1 MKFNRL
7 TLGALI
13 IASASFV
20 ACDKEEGDVTKPVIQ
35 LEAPTE
41 GGTLYAG
48 SDVHF
53 DMDLSD
59 NVALGSYKVDIH
71 NRFDG
76 HDHEVKSTNEEGHDH
91 EPFEFQKTWS
101 DIAGLRNAHIH
112 HHEIVIPENATPGE
126 YCFTVYCVDQA
137 GNQSMVVKHI
147 NIAESNG
154 ENGHDHDHEH

>member
-1 MKFNRL
+1 MKLNRL
-7 TLGALI
+7 IVSTLI

-20 ACDKEEGDVTKPVIQ
+20 ACDKEEGDVTKPEII

-53 DMDLSD
+53 EMELID

-76 HDHEVKSTNEEGHDH
+76 HDHDHKSAETGGHDD
-91 EPFEFQKTWS
+91 EPFEFNKTWS
-101 DIAGLRNAHIH
+101 DIAGQRNAHVH

-126 YCFTVYCVDQA
+126 YCFIVYCVDEA

-154 ENGHDHDHEH
+154 DHDNDHEH